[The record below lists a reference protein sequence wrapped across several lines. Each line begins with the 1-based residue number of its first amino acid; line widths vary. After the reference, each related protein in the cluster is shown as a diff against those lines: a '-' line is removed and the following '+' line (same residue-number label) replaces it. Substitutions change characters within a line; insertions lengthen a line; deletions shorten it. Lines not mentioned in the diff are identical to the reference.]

1 MNKLSKY
8 FINLI
13 KDYVAF
19 PDSTMMCIKN
29 FKIDKSGKIY
39 WDESDK
45 PPINARQVSILGLSH
60 INYLFDYFNVSN
72 ESSPVRRSH
81 AFQHYWAQW
90 GTFVF
95 NINGIKPG
103 PIYSFLENVFL
114 QMMHEV
120 EQGKNVF
127 IGNDLFIEKN
137 SAYQHMMKADLLD
150 IE

>member
-1 MNKLSKY
+1 MNKLPKY

-13 KDYVAF
+13 KDYVSF

-45 PPINARQVSILGLSH
+45 PPVNARQVSILGLSCR
-60 INYLFDYFNVSN
+60 NYLFDYFNMSN
-72 ESSPVRRSH
+72 ESLPIRRSH
-81 AFQHYWAQW
+81 AFQHRWSQW

-95 NINGIKPG
+95 DINGIKPG
-103 PIYSFLENVFL
+103 PIYLFLENVFL

-120 EQGKNVF
+120 EHGQNVF
-127 IGNDLFIEKN
+127 IGSELFIEKN
-137 SAYQHMMKADLLD
+137 TAYQHMMKVDLLD